1 MKKVAEADPT
11 YIGRLVNI
19 MDAVKGNRRQS
30 GMTLI
35 LQRSDYLTNV
45 DKPTNGGP
53 TTLSLKQVTQN

>member
-45 DKPTNGGP
+45 DQPTNGGP